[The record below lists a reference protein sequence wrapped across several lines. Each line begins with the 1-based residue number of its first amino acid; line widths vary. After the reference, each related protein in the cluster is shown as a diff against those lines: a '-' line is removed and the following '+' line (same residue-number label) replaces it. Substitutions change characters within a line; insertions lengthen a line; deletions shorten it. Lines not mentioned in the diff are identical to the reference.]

1 VELKGIG
8 TEGCGRWC
16 RGWRP
21 RARLRPCP
29 KPVQA
34 MVPHGWRVP
43 QEMDAR

>member
-8 TEGCGRWC
+8 TE
-16 RGWRP
+16 
-21 RARLRPCP
+21 RLWSMVPGAESAGPCP

-43 QEMDAR
+43 QEMHAK